1 MSSTDCQENEERVAV
16 DAELE
21 QRILAEVDTISDE
34 MIDAIRAIVRQK
46 SVQGEPAEG
55 APFGTDVRAALDQ
68 TLALC
73 RELGFETY
81 DVDGYMGYATWKA
94 EPGPNGEPVLPGYVC
109 ALGHLDVVPEGTTG
123 WKVPPYSAHLE
134 DGRITS
140 RGVLDNKG
148 PIYACLYALWALK
161 RLGLTPRRDVR
172 IIFGCNEETGFGDLR
187 YYLEHEEAPVMGFT
201 PDCKYPVVYAER
213 GRMGVRMTAQARE
226 GEDEPDLLERFF
238 AFMNEYVLNA
248 KPNGERFG
256 VDCTDPEFGITEVR
270 NYKLVMHEG
279 APAVEFA
286 ISYPAATTAQ
296 ELEERLGKVADEQQL
311 SFEVTGN
318 FNPVRF
324 EKDCRLVRTLVYTYE
339 HVTGADGSPVTT
351 TGGTYAKLMP
361 NIVPFGPSFPGQK
374 GIGHQPNEW
383 MDVADI
389 ITNAKIYALSLYLL
403 SR

>member
-1 MSSTDCQENEERVAV
+1 MSSTTSSDEELVTI
-16 DAELE
+16 DPELE
-21 QRILAEVDTISDE
+21 ERILAEVDAVSDE
-34 MIDAIRAIVRQK
+34 MIEAIRRIVRQK

-68 TLALC
+68 TLELC
-73 RELGFETY
+73 RELGFETTN
-81 DVDGYMGYATWKA
+81 VDGYMGYATWA
-94 EPGPNGEPVLPGYVC
+94 GERDADGEPALPGYVC

-161 RLGLTPRRDVR
+161 RLGLSPRRDVR
-172 IIFGCNEETGFGDLR
+172 IIFGCNEETGFNDLR

-213 GRMGVRMTAQARE
+213 GRMGVRLTAHPGE
-226 GEDEPDLLERFF
+226 GEGTDALLARFF
-238 AFMNEYVLNA
+238 SFMNEYVLNA

-256 VDCTDPEFGITEVR
+256 VDHTDEEFGVTEVR
-270 NYKLVMHEG
+270 NYKLVLDEG
-279 APAVEFA
+279 DPAVEFA
-286 ISYPAATTAQ
+286 ISYPAGITAE
-296 ELEERLGKVADEQQL
+296 ELRERLGAVAEAQNL
-311 SFEVTGN
+311 EFEVTGN
-318 FNPVRF
+318 FDPVRF

-339 HVTGADGSPVTT
+339 HATGNDGSPVTT

-383 MDVADI
+383 MDVSDLV
-389 ITNAKIYALSLYLL
+389 TNAKIYALSLYLL

>member
-1 MSSTDCQENEERVAV
+1 MSSTDCLENEEHIAI
-16 DAELE
+16 DAALE
-21 QRILAEVDTISDE
+21 ERILAEVDTISDE

-46 SVQGEPAEG
+46 SVQGDAAEG

-73 RELGFETY
+73 RKLGFETC

-94 EPGPNGEPVLPGYVC
+94 EPGANGEPVLSGYVC

-187 YYLEHEEAPVMGFT
+187 YYLEHEPAPVMGFT

-213 GRMGVRMTAQARE
+213 GRMGVRMTARPDGVEDRE
-226 GEDEPDLLERFF
+226 ALLARFF

-286 ISYPAATTAQ
+286 ISYPAAMTAQ
-296 ELEERLGKVADEQQL
+296 ELEERLTKVADEQKL

-339 HVTGADGSPVTT
+339 HATGADGSPVTT

>member
-1 MSSTDCQENEERVAV
+1 MSSTTISDEELVTI
-16 DAELE
+16 DPELE
-21 QRILAEVDTISDE
+21 ERILAEVDAVSDE
-34 MIDAIRAIVRQK
+34 MIEAIRQIVRQK

-68 TLALC
+68 TLELC
-73 RELGFETY
+73 RELGFKTT
-81 DVDGYMGYATWKA
+81 DVDGYMGYATWEGEKNA
-94 EPGPNGEPVLPGYVC
+94 EGESVLPGYVC

-123 WKVPPYSAHLE
+123 WKVGPYSAYLE

-161 RLGLTPRRDVR
+161 RLGLSPRRDVR
-172 IIFGCNEETGFGDLR
+172 IIFGCNEETGFNDLR

-213 GRMGVRMTAQARE
+213 GRMGVRLTARAAE
-226 GEDEPDLLERFF
+226 GEGADVLLARFF
-238 AFMNEYVLNA
+238 SFMNEYVLNA

-256 VDCTDPEFGITEVR
+256 VDHTDEEFGVTEVR
-270 NYKLVMHEG
+270 NYKLVLDEG

-286 ISYPAATTAQ
+286 ISYPAGITAD
-296 ELEERLGKVADEQQL
+296 ELTERLGKVAADQGL
-311 SFEVTGN
+311 ALTVTGN
-318 FNPVRF
+318 FDPVRF

-339 HVTGADGSPVTT
+339 HATGNDGAPVTT

-383 MDVADI
+383 MDVSDL

>member
-1 MSSTDCQENEERVAV
+1 MSSTTSSDEELVTI
-16 DAELE
+16 DPELE
-21 QRILAEVDTISDE
+21 ERILAEVDAVSDE
-34 MIDAIRAIVRQK
+34 MIEAIRQIVRQK

-68 TLALC
+68 TLELC
-73 RELGFETY
+73 RELGFETTN
-81 DVDGYMGYATWKA
+81 VDGYMGYATWA
-94 EPGPNGEPVLPGYVC
+94 GEKGSDGESVLPGYVC

-161 RLGLTPRRDVR
+161 RLGLSPRRDVR
-172 IIFGCNEETGFGDLR
+172 IIFGCNEETGFNDLR

-213 GRMGVRMTAQARE
+213 GRMGVRLTAHPGE
-226 GEDEPDLLERFF
+226 GEGTDALLARFF
-238 AFMNEYVLNA
+238 SFMNEYVLNA

-256 VDCTDPEFGITEVR
+256 VDHTDEEFGVTEVR
-270 NYKLVMHEG
+270 NYKLVLDEG
-279 APAVEFA
+279 DPAVEFA
-286 ISYPAATTAQ
+286 ISYPAGITAE
-296 ELEERLGKVADEQQL
+296 ELRERLGAVAEAQNL
-311 SFEVTGN
+311 EFEVTGN
-318 FNPVRF
+318 FDPVRF

-339 HVTGADGSPVTT
+339 HATGNDGSPVTT

-383 MDVADI
+383 MDVSDLV
-389 ITNAKIYALSLYLL
+389 TNAKIYALSLYLL

>member
-1 MSSTDCQENEERVAV
+1 MVEVDGSREPVEI

-21 QRILAEVDTISDE
+21 ERILQEVDAIADE
-34 MIDAIRAIVRQK
+34 MIEAIRAIVRQK
-46 SVQGEPAEG
+46 SVEGEPVPG
-55 APFGTDVRAALDQ
+55 APFGIDVRAALDQ
-68 TLALC
+68 ALALS
-73 RELGFETY
+73 RELGFETV
-81 DVDGYMGYATWKA
+81 DVDGYMGYASWA
-94 EPGPNGEPVLPGYVC
+94 GAPGADGEPALSGYVC

-161 RLGLTPRRDVR
+161 RLGLDPRREVR
-172 IIFGCNEETGFGDLR
+172 IIFGCNEETGFNDLR
-187 YYLEHEEAPVMGFT
+187 YYLEHEPAPEMGFT

-213 GRMGVRMTAQARE
+213 GRMAVRLTAAAAE
-226 GEDEPDLLERFF
+226 GEDAEERLARFF
-238 AFMNEYVLNA
+238 SFVNEYVMNA

-256 VDCTDPEFGITEVR
+256 VDHVDAEFGTTEVR
-270 NYKLVMHEG
+270 NYKLALVDG
-279 APAVEFA
+279 APAVEFS
-286 ISYPAATTAQ
+286 ISYPAGITAS
-296 ELEERLGKVADEQQL
+296 ELERRLMEVAAAQGL

-318 FNPVRF
+318 YDPVRF
-324 EKDCRLVRTLVYTYE
+324 EKDCRLVRTLVHTYE
-339 HVTGADGSPVTT
+339 RVTGGDGAPVTT

-383 MDVADI
+383 MDVDDLI
-389 ITNAKIYALSLYLL
+389 VNAKIYALSLYLL

>member
-16 DAELE
+16 GTELE

-34 MIDAIRAIVRQK
+34 MIEAIRAIVRQK
-46 SVQGEPAEG
+46 SVQGKPAEG

-73 RELGFETY
+73 RELGFETCNL
-81 DVDGYMGYATWKA
+81 DGYMGYATWKA

-187 YYLEHEEAPVMGFT
+187 YYLEHEPAPVMGFT